1 MYTAMNWLRR
11 IAAAPLLLLA
21 LICTIG
27 AVRIFTHD
35 LPDETVGTGVF
46 AAILAAAAGIGAFF
60 LLRRDLS
67 LLDQLSFAQV
77 RDWVYANAIG
87 QAAALYAIAV
97 ILMLAAPAYQLGPA
111 FLAVCVFS
119 VSAPWAAA
127 RQRRWWLH
135 AVLALLGFCL
145 LGLGLAATSEAIA
158 PRGFGEGGMLF
169 LLPMMG
175 FPVLLVV
182 SGIVRW
188 VRGVREPKV

>member
-1 MYTAMNWLRR
+1 MNWLRR

-27 AVRIFTHD
+27 AVRIFIHD

-67 LLDQLSFAQV
+67 LLDQLSFEQV

-119 VSAPWAAA
+119 VSAPWTAA
-127 RQRRWWLH
+127 RS
-135 AVLALLGFCL
+135 
-145 LGLGLAATSEAIA
+145 T
-158 PRGFGEGGMLF
+158 
-169 LLPMMG
+169 
-175 FPVLLVV
+175 
-182 SGIVRW
+182 
-188 VRGVREPKV
+188 